1 LACFDFV
8 LDAVAWICCQFKGAA
23 EVVVRPGEPGGGRRE
38 RGRDGC
44 QRGCRYGARAGG
56 GDDGW
61 LGLLQQ
67 PLHGL
72 AVGLVGAPPAA
83 SAPRAAPPPAPAAVA
98 PSLRRPRPAA
108 AAGEFGFAG
117 CAALAAAAAGRGRP
131 SSRLCPHRERHL
143 RDPAP
148 EICVVSLSRRLFAF
162 RFGLNAKCVLCLGHL
177 SFTVFLNDLF
187 CVWVVLLE
195 TVLVHNERAMSNGFN
210 NALARTIDIIS
221 RSNFEPVVITLL
233 SGSYTPH

>member
-1 LACFDFV
+1 MACFDFV

-83 SAPRAAPPPAPAAVA
+83 SAPRAVPPPAAAAVA
-98 PSLRRPRPAA
+98 PSLRRPRLAA

-117 CAALAAAAAGRGRP
+117 GAAPAAGSPAAGGFVGGAAHAGRRNLAARG
-131 SSRLCPHRERHL
+131 SVVEGEIWV
-143 RDPAP
+143 RD
-148 EICVVSLSRRLFAF
+148 
-162 RFGLNAKCVLCLGHL
+162 
-177 SFTVFLNDLF
+177 SFTVCDL
-187 CVWVVLLE
+187 
-195 TVLVHNERAMSNGFN
+195 
-210 NALARTIDIIS
+210 
-221 RSNFEPVVITLL
+221 
-233 SGSYTPH
+233 YY